1 VSVSS
6 TSQVLTEAGQI
17 EDLKKQLHWA
27 HLKIQAL
34 EDRLRLQRIAKYG
47 PGSEK
52 LNGAQLQLLE
62 LEPGVS
68 NAEVE
73 AESRREPLAST
84 EESGG
89 NRTNPNGTDK
99 KKRKHPGRQ
108 ELPAGLARV
117 EKVIACAAEQCSCA
131 VCGNETSVIG
141 YAESDQLDLEPA
153 RYFVLVTKRE
163 KRACKRCPESG
174 VVAAPTPTRIVDKC
188 LASDRIVIGTI
199 VAKYSDHLPLY
210 RQSAILTR
218 ETGIDI
224 SRATMDGWVMRVGEL
239 LIPVAAA
246 MGRELLLGSYI
257 QADETSVDVQL
268 NDGRGQ
274 NHQAYL
280 WQYGRPGGSVVFD
293 FRLGRSREGPKQ
305 FLGNFEGILQTDG
318 YAAYEQ
324 VGGPKMVHAVCWAHS
339 RRKFVEALKLN
350 PADRVASRIVASID
364 ELFSIDAHAR
374 EGNLNQAARYLLR
387 VEQAAPLLQKIKLR
401 IEAALAGALP
411 ASALAKAAKYTLA
424 FWKKLTRFLEYPEL
438 ELSNNLA
445 ENSMRPIAIGRKN
458 WIHVGSQN
466 AGPKVAAILSVIET
480 CRRLK
485 ISARDY
491 LADILP
497 GLADTHVS
505 RLADLTPAAWA
516 ARIR

>member
-1 VSVSS
+1 MSVSS

-141 YAESDQLDLEPA
+141 YAESEQLDLEPT

-188 LASDRIVIGTI
+188 LASDRIVIGAI

-218 ETGIDI
+218 ESGIDI
-224 SRATMDGWVMRVGEL
+224 SRATMDGWVMRVGDL

-257 QADETSVDVQL
+257 QADETPVDVQL

-350 PADRVASRIVASID
+350 PADRVATRRINFDPSGRECVHATNSIGANILGD
-364 ELFSIDAHAR
+364 D
-374 EGNLNQAARYLLR
+374 G
-387 VEQAAPLLQKIKLR
+387 QKPACTQVD
-401 IEAALAGALP
+401 EAAG
-411 ASALAKAAKYTLA
+411 
-424 FWKKLTRFLEYPEL
+424 
-438 ELSNNLA
+438 
-445 ENSMRPIAIGRKN
+445 I
-458 WIHVGSQN
+458 
-466 AGPKVAAILSVIET
+466 PKP
-480 CRRLK
+480 
-485 ISARDY
+485 
-491 LADILP
+491 LP
-497 GLADTHVS
+497 GLRNKGS
-505 RLADLTPAAWA
+505 WLQFLWA
-516 ARIR
+516 ITFNRIPQDRFEMMCL

>member
-17 EDLKKQLHWA
+17 EDLKKQLHLA
-27 HLKIQAL
+27 HLKIQVL

-52 LNGAQLQLLE
+52 LNSAQLQLLE

-68 NAEVE
+68 DVEVQ
-73 AESRREPLAST
+73 AESEREPFPVRAGQTSK
-84 EESGG
+84 
-89 NRTNPNGTDK
+89 N
-99 KKRKHPGRQ
+99 KRKHPGRQ
-108 ELPAGLARV
+108 QFPASLPRV
-117 EKVIACAAEQCSCA
+117 EKVIACPTEHCSCPT
-131 VCGNETSVIG
+131 CGKETSVIG
-141 YAESDQLDLEPA
+141 FVESERLDLEPA

-163 KRACKRCPESG
+163 KRACKHCPDSG
-174 VVAAPTPTRIVDKC
+174 VVAAASPARIVDKC

-210 RQSAILTR
+210 RQSVILAR

-224 SRATMDGWVMRVGEL
+224 TRATMDGWVMRVGDL
-239 LIPVAAA
+239 LIPIAAA
-246 MGRELLLGSYI
+246 MGRELLQGTYI
-257 QADETSVDVQL
+257 QADETPVDVQL
-268 NDGRGQ
+268 RDGKGQ

-280 WQYGRPGGSVVFD
+280 WQYGKPGGSAVFD
-293 FRLGRSREGPKQ
+293 FRLGRSREGPRQ

-339 RRKFVEALKLN
+339 RRKFVDALKLN
-350 PADRVASRIVASID
+350 ASDKVASRIVASID
-364 ELFSIDAHAR
+364 ELFSVDAHAR
-374 EGNLNQAARYLLR
+374 AANLNPAARYLLR
-387 VEQAAPLLQKIKLR
+387 VEQSAPLLEKIKR
-401 IEAALAGALP
+401 QIEEALAGALP
-411 ASALAKAAKYTLA
+411 SSALAKAAKYTLA

-445 ENSMRPIAIGRKN
+445 ENSMRPVAIGRKN
-458 WIHVGSQN
+458 WIHVGSEK
-466 AGPKVAAILSVIET
+466 AGPRVAAILSVIES

-491 LADILP
+491 LGAVLP
-497 GLADTHVS
+497 GLADTS
-505 RLADLTPAAWA
+505 IFRLADLTPAAWA
-516 ARIR
+516 ARTR

>member
-1 VSVSS
+1 VWFPRA
-6 TSQVLTEAGQI
+6 T
-17 EDLKKQLHWA
+17 
-27 HLKIQAL
+27 
-34 EDRLRLQRIAKYG
+34 
-47 PGSEK
+47 
-52 LNGAQLQLLE
+52 
-62 LEPGVS
+62 
-68 NAEVE
+68 
-73 AESRREPLAST
+73 
-84 EESGG
+84 
-89 NRTNPNGTDK
+89 
-99 KKRKHPGRQ
+99 
-108 ELPAGLARV
+108 
-117 EKVIACAAEQCSCA
+117 
-131 VCGNETSVIG
+131 
-141 YAESDQLDLEPA
+141 
-153 RYFVLVTKRE
+153 YF
-163 KRACKRCPESG
+163 
-174 VVAAPTPTRIVDKC
+174 
-188 LASDRIVIGTI
+188 
-199 VAKYSDHLPLY
+199 PLY
-210 RQSAILTR
+210 RQSAILAR

-246 MGRELLLGSYI
+246 MGRQLLQGSYI
-257 QADETSVDVQL
+257 QADETPVDVQL

-280 WQYGRPGGSVVFD
+280 WQYGKPGGGVVFD
-293 FRLGRSREGPKQ
+293 FQLGRAREGPKQ

-374 EGNLNQAARYLLR
+374 QGNLNQAARYLLR
-387 VEQAAPLLQKIKLR
+387 VERAAPLLEKIKLQ

-458 WIHVGSQN
+458 WIHVGSEK
-466 AGPKVAAILSVIET
+466 AGPKVAGILSVIET

-485 ISARDY
+485 IAARDY
-491 LADILP
+491 LAAILP
-497 GLADTHVS
+497 GLADTPVS

-516 ARIR
+516 SRIR